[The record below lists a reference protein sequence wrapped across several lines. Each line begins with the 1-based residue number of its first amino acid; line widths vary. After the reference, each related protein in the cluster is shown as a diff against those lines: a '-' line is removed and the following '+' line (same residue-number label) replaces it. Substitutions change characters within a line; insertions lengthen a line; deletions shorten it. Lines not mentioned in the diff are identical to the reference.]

1 MIYRASQ
8 ILGVRIAQLREARG
22 LSSEELAG
30 GAGVA
35 NENLRAIETGTV
47 PGVSPA
53 VLARIADGLHM
64 ASAQE
69 FTDLMRLNP
78 NLSRFKAYSVGIG
91 KTGTMSMAHIFGAYR
106 SYHQYLMSETLD
118 MIRRHC
124 RGDVSR
130 TEFRDFILERDAAAQ
145 LEMDSSGHHYYYVNI
160 LADEFPSAKFI
171 FVIRDCYSWFDSVSN
186 MLHLPNSGFT
196 SPGDY
201 DFDALK
207 PICEDEARLLRE
219 LGDHLDGPL
228 EFWTSA
234 NRKTLDALPPERTLI
249 VRTNEISARL
259 DDMAEFIDVPAES
272 LNAQQSHV
280 HKAVKKL
287 DILKKA
293 DFDALEAKF
302 NQHCGAL
309 MEKFFPNYALKDY
322 LADNPIPAHPQL
334 KDEG

>member
-1 MIYRASQ
+1 
-8 ILGVRIAQLREARG
+8 VK
-22 LSSEELAG
+22 
-30 GAGVA
+30 
-35 NENLRAIETGTV
+35 
-47 PGVSPA
+47 PA
-53 VLARIADGLHM
+53 VLARIADALRM
-64 ASAQE
+64 ATAQE

-118 MIRRHC
+118 MIWRYDREE
-124 RGDVSR
+124 VSR
-130 TEFRDFILERDAAAQ
+130 LEFRDFILERDASAQ
-145 LEMDSSGHHYYYVNI
+145 LEMDSSGHHYSYVDI
-160 LADEFPSAKFI
+160 LAGEFPSAKFI
-171 FVIRDCYSWFDSVSN
+171 FVIRDCYSWFDSVVN
-186 MLHLPNSGFT
+186 MLHLPNSGFS

-201 DFDALK
+201 DFDGLK

-234 NRKTLDALPPERTLI
+234 NRKALDDLPPERTLV

-259 DDMAEFIDVPAES
+259 EDMAGFLGVPAES

-287 DILKKA
+287 NILKKA
-293 DFDALEAKF
+293 DFDILEAKF

-309 MEKFFPNYALKDY
+309 MEKFFPDYGLKDY
-322 LADNPIPAHPQL
+322 IFGNPIPAHPRV
-334 KDEG
+334 